1 MRKRHHLTHRTL
13 VAAVLLILLV
23 MSSSGSRRLVVA
35 EAQAAPDV
43 GFIPVEGPPF
53 DSPDVWV
60 DSPLNG
66 YGTYLTPLA
75 SDRAPTFSGDPLWP
89 GRVHRIYARVHNFG
103 SRTASNLTVRFYV
116 RQPAGISDDGFWQ
129 LVGTLQRF
137 GPIQA
142 NSLREG
148 FIEWTPL
155 TDVPTSI
162 KVEVS
167 PLSDETVTANN
178 SIIEASV
185 LVTSGPTLD
194 GGRAIDLAIHNP
206 FDSTVEM
213 FFEASV
219 MPLGQ
224 SKDEL
229 VAAQAPAWQIVFD
242 LATRRVRPGC
252 GCLARV
258 NLYPPNPCDVANG
271 APALINILPYAQEVG
286 KPRVPLRGVTLL
298 ARSVKPAAMEMSC
311 PTRPTSLRTQTRI
324 TGQLFESS
332 CPLSN
337 FDIVPLSASNQP
349 ITLEYRSPSGKITL
363 HTVRTNTRGGF
374 SDAFVPD
381 ESGIWNVRA
390 NWIGDSTHSLTVSV
404 PCSVEVVGCPPP
416 ELFPVPDPITI
427 GVGTTRELLLSV
439 VNPHPGC
446 GYTFSISPSLSFV
459 TLSDHGDGT
468 ATLRISPARS
478 NVGTHRLT
486 ITVRSNYSSLDSD
499 SQIVTINV
507 TP

>member
-1 MRKRHHLTHRTL
+1 MRKRHRLIQRTL

-23 MSSSGSRRLVVA
+23 MSPGTGGLLVVA

-43 GFIPVEGPPF
+43 GFVPVEGPPF
-53 DSPDVWV
+53 DAPDVWV

-66 YGTYLTPLA
+66 YGTYLTPLGP
-75 SDRAPTFSGDPLWP
+75 DRAPTLSGDPLWP
-89 GRVHRIYARVHNFG
+89 GRVHRIYARVHNF
-103 SRTASNLTVRFYV
+103 SNRTASNLTVRFYV

-142 NSLREG
+142 NSFREG
-148 FIEWTPL
+148 FVEWTPL
-155 TDVPTSI
+155 TDIPTSI

-167 PLSDETVTANN
+167 PVSGETLMANN
-178 SIIEASV
+178 SVIEASA

-194 GGRAIDLAIHNP
+194 GGREIDLAIHNP

-219 MPLGQ
+219 TPLGQ
-224 SKDEL
+224 SKDES
-229 VAAQAPAWQIVFD
+229 VAAQAPAWQVMFD
-242 LATRRVRPGC
+242 LAARRVRPGC

-271 APALINILPYAQEVG
+271 APALISILPYAQVTG
-286 KPRVPLRGVTLL
+286 GSRVPLRGVTLL
-298 ARSVKPAAMEMSC
+298 ARSVKPAAMEISC
-311 PTRPTSLRTQTRI
+311 PVRPTSLSTQTRI
-324 TGQLFESS
+324 SGQLFESS

-337 FDIVPLSASNQP
+337 LDLIPLAASNQP
-349 ITLEYRSPSGKITL
+349 VVLEYRSPSGKMTL

-381 ESGIWNVRA
+381 ESGIWNVQA
-390 NWIGDSTHSLTVSV
+390 SWIGDSTHSIAVSA
-404 PCSVEVVGCPPP
+404 PCSLEVTGCPPP
-416 ELFPVPDPITI
+416 ELSPVPDPITVQL
-427 GVGTTRELLLSV
+427 GMTREVPLSV
-439 VNPHPGC
+439 VNPHSAC

-459 TLSDHGDGT
+459 TLIDHGNGT
-468 ATLRISPARS
+468 ATLRISPGRAD
-478 NVGTHRLT
+478 VGMHRLT
-486 ITVRSNYSSLDSD
+486 ITVRNNNSPPDSD
-499 SQIVTINV
+499 SQTVTINV
-507 TP
+507 TS